1 MYQSKD
7 LNYGRGRE
15 RDDVDKLDCN
25 DAGMNGWQIIKEV
38 FHLAIEP
45 NRGMGIMASKI
56 CNMLS
61 GDTLKTA
68 DILMDHENV

>member
-45 NRGMGIMASKI
+45 NRGMGI
-56 CNMLS
+56 
-61 GDTLKTA
+61 
-68 DILMDHENV
+68 